1 MKLLSILG
9 EHLKHGHKEQV
20 YHRTLTQVMLGLAIV
35 ILGVFFVVHLLLAEY
50 VMAVIQGCL
59 AILYAIAYFDVFHVK
74 NQRFKEIAVVVGTCL
89 LFWFFLIDG
98 GIANTAI
105 YWIPFFPFMIF
116 AVAGIYRG
124 LWWIALFLCGAVAIE
139 FLDYMDVLHTPYTA
153 EEVIIF
159 FVAFVFYVMVGL
171 VFEIL
176 RSVQQKQLEEKNT
189 SLLAVREKLSH
200 TLEHLEQEIQSRTVE
215 LKESNQ
221 KLAQEVEQHQ
231 KTDHSLREA
240 EQKFFQAQKM
250 EALGTLVGGLAHD
263 FSNVMS
269 GISANLFLIQREIK
283 GNSLVQDKLDDVEKL
298 VFHASDMSKQLLTFA
313 RKDDVEKKTFD
324 MASFINE
331 ALKLGVISLSS
342 RIKVAKDLTKSPL
355 LICGSAT
362 QLQQV
367 LLNLLNNAKDALSTI
382 QEPEIRVTLKP
393 LDQATH
399 LREKHPDLEGKWL
412 YLCFCDNGEG
422 ISQQNLVHIFE
433 PFFTTKEQGKGT
445 GLGLA
450 MCYGAIKSHGGMIE
464 VESAPKHGTSF
475 HIYLP
480 LELSAQERQ
489 KQDVHFQG
497 LVGNGETILIV
508 DDDKALRLA
517 HQSAL
522 ENLNYKVLL
531 AEDGLEAIKIYAQ
544 KKAQIDL
551 VMMDSVMPN
560 MDGVKAAQHILMM
573 DKQAKI
579 FFATAYEK
587 NSTTERRLTQD
598 AKELDSIRRLQKPF
612 TIEQLCQVIR
622 EELE

>member
-9 EHLKHGHKEQV
+9 EHLRHGHKEQV
-20 YHRTLTQVMLGLAIV
+20 YHRTLTQIMLGLATV
-35 ILGVFFVVHLLLAEY
+35 ILGVFFFVHLFLGEY
-50 VMAVIQGCL
+50 IMAVVQAGL
-59 AILYAIAYFDVFHVK
+59 TVLYALAYFDFFHVK
-74 NQRFKEIAVVVGTCL
+74 SQRFKEISVVLGTCV

-98 GIANTAI
+98 GIAKTAI

-116 AVAGIYRG
+116 AVAGVYRG
-124 LWWIALFLCGAVAIE
+124 LWWIALFLFGAVMIE
-139 FLDYMDVLHTPYTA
+139 LLDYLDILHTPYTA

-159 FVAFVFYVMVGL
+159 FVAFTFYVTVGL
-171 VFEIL
+171 IFEVL
-176 RSVQQKQLEEKNT
+176 RGSQQSKLEEKNE
-189 SLLAVREKLSH
+189 SLLAVREKLSD
-200 TLEHLEQEIQSRTVE
+200 TLAHLEQDIESRTVE
-215 LKESNQ
+215 LQESNRQ
-221 KLAQEVEQHQ
+221 LAQEIEKHQ
-231 KTDHSLREA
+231 QTDGHLREA
-240 EQKFFQAQKM
+240 EEKFFQAQKM

-269 GISANLFLIQREIK
+269 GISANLFLIQRAIK
-283 GNSLVQDKLDDVEKL
+283 GNALAQDKLDDVEKL
-298 VFHASDMSKQLLTFA
+298 VFHASNMSKQLLTFA
-313 RKDDVEKKTFD
+313 RKDEVEKKKFD
-324 MASFINE
+324 MSSFINE

-342 RIKVAKDLTKSPL
+342 RIQIEKDLTQSVLP
-355 LICGSAT
+355 ICGSAT

-367 LLNLLNNAKDALSTI
+367 LFNLLNNAKDALRTI
-382 QEPEIRVTLKP
+382 QEPEIKVILKTLEEAK
-393 LDQATH
+393 H
-399 LREKHPDLEGKWL
+399 LRENHPDLEGEWL
-412 YLCFCDNGEG
+412 YLCFHDNGEG
-422 ISQQNLVHIFE
+422 ISPQNQVHIFE

-464 VESAPKHGTSF
+464 VESALGQGTSF

-480 LELSAQERQ
+480 LVMNEQEQQ

-497 LVGNGETILIV
+497 LTGHGETLLIV

-522 ENLNYKVLL
+522 ENLNYKVIL

-544 KKAQIDL
+544 QKEQIDL
-551 VMMDSVMPN
+551 VMMDSMMPN

-573 DKQAKI
+573 DKKAKI

-587 NSTTERRLTQD
+587 NGTTGRWLTQD
-598 AKELDSIRRLQKPF
+598 AKELESVRRLQKPF

-622 EELE
+622 EELT

>member
-9 EHLKHGHKEQV
+9 EHLKHGHKEQI
-20 YHRTLTQVMLGLAIV
+20 YHRTLTQLMLGLAMI
-35 ILGVFFVVHLLLAEY
+35 ILAVFFFVHLFLAKY
-50 VMAVIQGCL
+50 DMAVVQGVL
-59 AILYAIAYFDVFHVK
+59 AILYALAYFDVFKVT
-74 NQRFKEIAVVVGTCL
+74 NLWFKEIAVVMGTCF

-98 GIANTAI
+98 GIAKTAI

-116 AVAGIYRG
+116 AVSGIYRG
-124 LWWIALFLCGAVAIE
+124 LWWITLFLCGAIVIE
-139 FLDYMDVLHTPYTA
+139 SLDYLDILHTPYTA

-159 FVAFVFYVMVGL
+159 FVAFIFYVIVGL
-171 VFEIL
+171 IFEIL
-176 RSVQQKQLEEKNT
+176 RSSQQKQLEEKNT

-200 TLEHLEQEIQSRTVE
+200 TLEHLEQEIESRTAE

-231 KTDHSLREA
+231 KTDDSLREA

-269 GISANLFLIQREIK
+269 GISANLFLIQRAIK
-283 GNSLVQDKLDDVEKL
+283 GNALAQDKLDDVEKL
-298 VFHASDMSKQLLTFA
+298 VFHASEMSKQLLTFA

-331 ALKLGVISLSS
+331 ALKLGMISLSS
-342 RIKVAKDLTKSPL
+342 RIKVEKDLTKSPL
-355 LICGSAT
+355 PICGSAT

-367 LLNLLNNAKDALSTI
+367 LLNLLNNAKDALSTT
-382 QEPEIRVTLKP
+382 QEPEIRVILKP
-393 LDQATH
+393 LDEAMY

-412 YLCFCDNGEG
+412 YLCVCDNGEG

-464 VESAPKHGTSF
+464 VESAPKLGTSF

-480 LELSAQERQ
+480 LEVSVQE
-489 KQDVHFQG
+489 KQQQNAHFQG
-497 LVGNGETILIV
+497 LTGNAETILIV

-551 VMMDSVMPN
+551 VMMDSMMPN
-560 MDGVKAAQHILMM
+560 MDGIKAAQHILMM
-573 DKQAKI
+573 DKHAKI

-587 NSTTERRLTQD
+587 NGTTGRWLTQG
-598 AKELDSIRRLQKPF
+598 AEELQSIRRLQKPF

-622 EELE
+622 EELT

>member
-1 MKLLSILG
+1 MNLLSILG
-9 EHLKHGHKEQV
+9 EHLRHGHKEQV
-20 YHRTLTQVMLGLAIV
+20 YHRTLTHVMLGFATV
-35 ILGVFFVVHLLLAEY
+35 ILGIFFFVHIFLGQY
-50 VMAVIQGCL
+50 VMAAIQGVL
-59 AILYAIAYFDVFHVK
+59 SIVYAFALFDFFKVA
-74 NQRFKEIAVVVGTCL
+74 NQRFKEIAVVTGTCI

-98 GIANTAI
+98 GIAKTAI

-124 LWWIALFLCGAVAIE
+124 LWWISLFLFGVIVIKV
-139 FLDYMDVLHTPYTA
+139 FDYMDKLYTPYTA
-153 EEVIIF
+153 EETIIF
-159 FVAFVFYVMVGL
+159 FVAFVFYVIVGL
-171 VFEIL
+171 VFEAL
-176 RSVQQKQLEEKNT
+176 RSSQQNELEGKNE
-189 SLLAVREKLSH
+189 SLLEVREKLSH
-200 TLEHLEQEIQSRTVE
+200 TLSHLEQEIEKRMVE
-215 LKESNQ
+215 LKESNRQ
-221 KLAQEVEQHQ
+221 LAQEIESHKSTNQ
-231 KTDHSLREA
+231 DLRET

-269 GISANLFLIQREIK
+269 GISANLFFIQREIK
-283 GNSLVQDKLDDVEKL
+283 GNALVQDKLDDVEKL
-298 VFHASDMSKQLLTFA
+298 VFHASEMSKQLLTFA
-313 RKDDVEKKTFD
+313 RKDEVEKKHFD
-324 MASFINE
+324 MGSFINE

-342 RIKVAKDLTKSPL
+342 RIKIEKDLTQLPL
-355 LICGSAT
+355 PISGSAT

-367 LLNLLNNAKDALSTI
+367 FLNLLNNAKDALSTT
-382 QEPEIRVTLKP
+382 QEPQIRVTLKT
-393 LDQATH
+393 LEEAKH
-399 LREKHPDLEGKWL
+399 LRTNHPSLEGRWL
-412 YLCFCDNGEG
+412 YLCFQDNGEG

-464 VESAPKHGTSF
+464 VESNPHQGTSF
-475 HIYLP
+475 HVYLP
-480 LELSAQERQ
+480 LETNEKEKQ
-489 KQDVHFQG
+489 KHDVHYKS
-497 LVGNGETILIV
+497 LIGNGETILIV

-522 ENLNYKVLL
+522 ENLNYKILL

-551 VMMDSVMPN
+551 VMMDSMMPK
-560 MDGVKAAQHILMM
+560 MDGVKATKHILMM

-587 NSTTERRLTQD
+587 NGTTGRWLTQD

-622 EELE
+622 EELM

>member
-1 MKLLSILG
+1 MNLLSILR
-9 EHLKHGHKEQV
+9 EHLKHGHKEQI
-20 YHRTLTQVMLGLAIV
+20 YHRTLTQVMLGLATI
-35 ILGVFFVVHLLLAEY
+35 ILGIFFFVHLFVAQY
-50 VMAVIQGCL
+50 IMAAIQGVL
-59 AILYAIAYFDVFHVK
+59 AILYGLAYFDFFHVA
-74 NQRFKEIAVVVGTCL
+74 NQRFKEVAVVTGTCV

-98 GIANTAI
+98 GIAKTAI

-124 LWWIALFLCGAVAIE
+124 LWWVVFFLLGAIIIE
-139 FLDYMDVLHTPYTA
+139 ALDYMDVLHTPYTV
-153 EEVIIF
+153 EEIVFF
-159 FVAFVFYVMVGL
+159 FVSFVFYVVVGL
-171 VFEIL
+171 VFEAL
-176 RSVQQKQLEEKNT
+176 RSLQQNALEDKNE
-189 SLLAVREKLSH
+189 SLLEVREKLNH
-200 TLEHLEQEIQSRTVE
+200 TLGHLEQEIEKRTVE

-221 KLAQEVEQHQ
+221 QLEQEIKSHKSTNQ
-231 KTDHSLREA
+231 DLRET

-269 GISANLFLIQREIK
+269 GISANLFFIQREIK
-283 GNSLVQDKLDDVEKL
+283 GNALVQDKLDDVEKL
-298 VFHASDMSKQLLTFA
+298 VFHASEMSKQLLTFA
-313 RKDDVEKKTFD
+313 RKDEVEKKCFD
-324 MASFINE
+324 MGSFINE

-342 RIKVAKDLTKSPL
+342 RIKIEKDLTQLPL
-355 LICGSAT
+355 PISGSAT

-382 QEPEIRVTLKP
+382 QEPQIKVTLKT
-393 LDQATH
+393 LEEAKH
-399 LREKHPDLEGKWL
+399 LRVNHPSLEGEWL
-412 YLCFCDNGEG
+412 YLCFYDNGGG
-422 ISQQNLVHIFE
+422 ISQKNLVHIFE
-433 PFFTTKEQGKGT
+433 PFFTTKESGKGT

-464 VESAPKHGTSF
+464 AESDANQGTSF
-475 HIYLP
+475 HVYLP
-480 LELSAQERQ
+480 LETNEKEQQ
-489 KQDVHFQG
+489 KHNVHDKN
-497 LVGNGETILIV
+497 LMGNGETILIA

-544 KKAQIDL
+544 EKAQINL
-551 VMMDSVMPN
+551 VMMDSMMPK
-560 MDGVKAAQHILMM
+560 MDGIKAAQHILMM

-587 NSTTERRLTQD
+587 DGTTGRWLSQD

-612 TIEQLCQVIR
+612 TIEQLCWVIR
-622 EELE
+622 EELI

>member
-20 YHRTLTQVMLGLAIV
+20 YHHALTQVMLGLAIV
-35 ILGVFFVVHLLLAEY
+35 ILGAFFFVHLFLAQY
-50 VMAVIQGCL
+50 VMAVIQISL
-59 AILYAIAYFDVFHVK
+59 AVLYALVYFDAFHIK
-74 NQRFKEIAVVVGTCL
+74 NQRFKEAAVVMGTCI

-98 GIANTAI
+98 GIAKTAI

-124 LWWIALFLCGAVAIE
+124 LWWTALFLCGAITIE
-139 FLDYMDVLHTPYTA
+139 SLDYVGVLSTPYA
-153 EEVIIF
+153 AIEVIIF
-159 FVAFVFYVMVGL
+159 FVAFVFYVVVGL

-176 RSVQQKQLEEKNT
+176 RSSQQKELEEKNT
-189 SLLAVREKLSH
+189 SLLAVREKLNH
-200 TLEHLEQEIQSRTVE
+200 TLEHLEQEIESRTAE
-215 LKESNQ
+215 LKESNR

-231 KTDHSLREA
+231 KTDNSLREA

-269 GISANLFLIQREIK
+269 GISANLFLIQRAIK
-283 GNSLVQDKLDDVEKL
+283 GNSLAQDKLDDVERL
-298 VFHASDMSKQLLTFA
+298 VFHASEMSKQLLTFA
-313 RKDDVEKKTFD
+313 RKDDVEKKMFD

-331 ALKLGVISLSS
+331 ALKLGMVSLSS
-342 RIKVAKDLTKSPL
+342 RIKVEKDLTKTPL
-355 LICGSAT
+355 PICGSAT

-367 LLNLLNNAKDALSTI
+367 LLNLLNNAKDALSTV
-382 QEPEIRVTLKP
+382 QEPTIKVILKP
-393 LDQATH
+393 LDKAMH

-464 VESAPKHGTSF
+464 VESTPKQGTSF

-480 LELSAQERQ
+480 LELSAQEKQ
-489 KQDVHFQG
+489 KQEVHFQG
-497 LVGNGETILIV
+497 LTGNGETILLV

-522 ENLNYKVLL
+522 ENLNYKVIL

-544 KKAQIDL
+544 KKEQIDL
-551 VMMDSVMPN
+551 VMMDSMMPN

-573 DKQAKI
+573 DKDAKI

-587 NSTTERRLTQD
+587 SSTTGRRFIQD

-622 EELE
+622 EELM